1 MAKKKNKNDLVKVT
15 HEPHKLPFQLG
26 VEEKAEAAEQLATTL
41 QAAES
46 LELERKSVLG
56 EFKSRL
62 NALEE
67 RIHKLTLN
75 VKDGVEMRSV
85 ECELHLNYTTLT
97 ATLIRSDTKDVVEER
112 PMTDEE
118 KQMNLDFEE

>member
-1 MAKKKNKNDLVKVT
+1 MAKKQNKDDLVKVT
-15 HEPHKLPFQLG
+15 HEPHKLPFKLG
-26 VEEKAEAAEQLATTL
+26 QKEKAEAAEQLATTL

-85 ECELHLNYTTLT
+85 ECELRLNYTTLA
-97 ATLIRSDTKDVVEER
+97 ATLIRSDTKEVVEER